1 MTTYSPQGKPRPVIT
16 GRYRQLVTAP
26 SVRTAQPP
34 SKGRNPACSECD
46 ELIGLVEK
54 VASLEAWRMIT
65 STDLKAVLE
74 VIQQAKVLMA
84 LSLSGGVLSL
94 VSLVLTVLSLIE
106 RNY

>member
-1 MTTYSPQGKPRPVIT
+1 M
-16 GRYRQLVTAP
+16 
-26 SVRTAQPP
+26 
-34 SKGRNPACSECD
+34 
-46 ELIGLVEK
+46 IGLAEK

-74 VIQQAKVLMA
+74 VIQQVKVLMA

>member
-1 MTTYSPQGKPRPVIT
+1 M
-16 GRYRQLVTAP
+16 
-26 SVRTAQPP
+26 
-34 SKGRNPACSECD
+34 
-46 ELIGLVEK
+46 IGLAEK

-74 VIQQAKVLMA
+74 VIQQAKILMA